1 MDKFNSIEDA
11 RKFLS
16 DLQNN
21 LKEFEDEGYYIKEEI
36 NKARQDIKS
45 VESLCEDMKRENY
58 SLWSQ
63 STIMQNEVRE
73 IEESQPTI
81 DDIIGGID
89 IRWVRKKEWIC

>member
-21 LKEFEDEGYYIKEEI
+21 LKDFEDEGFYLKEEI
-36 NKARQDIKS
+36 NKSRNDIKA

-63 STIMQNEVRE
+63 STIMQNEVNE
-73 IEESQPTI
+73 IEESQPTLT
-81 DDIIGGID
+81 DIIEGID
-89 IRWVRKKEWIC
+89 IRWQIIKG

>member
-16 DLQNN
+16 DLQSN

-36 NKARQDIKS
+36 NKARQDIKA
-45 VESLCEDMKRENY
+45 VENLCEDMKRENY
-58 SLWSQ
+58 NLWSQ
-63 STIMQNEVRE
+63 SAIMQNEVEE

-81 DDIIGGID
+81 DDLIND
-89 IRWVRKKEWIC
+89 IL